1 MNKST
6 KIVRSVVFVIL
17 ALIAAGLFDVFTAWA
32 MARLEPTA
40 QETVG
45 LVNAPPWAAVYPA
58 RKRAK
63 CDPAGIVGETR
74 ASDAVTI
81 GGSTGD

>member
-6 KIVRSVVFVIL
+6 KILRSVAFVIL

-32 MARLEPTA
+32 MSRLEPMA

-45 LVNAPPWAAVYPA
+45 LVNAPPWVAVYPT
-58 RKRAK
+58 RKMAK
-63 CDPAGIVGETR
+63 CDPAGIFGEPH
-74 ASDAVTI
+74 ASDGDTTT
-81 GGSTGD
+81 GSSGD

>member
-6 KIVRSVVFVIL
+6 KILRSVAFVIL

-32 MARLEPTA
+32 MSRLDPMA

-45 LVNAPPWAAVYPA
+45 LVNAPWGAVYPTRRLVA
-58 RKRAK
+58 RR
-63 CDPAGIVGETR
+63 CWHRRRSGHLRQGHDHR
-74 ASDAVTI
+74 LDR
-81 GGSTGD
+81 